1 LHLSYNV
8 IVLFPFKPAVTGD
21 IILNDNEKNIDDGL
35 DWLAEEKAEKHPF
48 NETDYNSWV
57 ILVVDDDEGVHQA
70 TDMAIQGFC
79 FEGTPLDI
87 IHAYSGQECQSIIE
101 QRDDIALILL
111 DVVMESED
119 AGLNAVKYIRSE
131 LSNNTTRIILRTGQ
145 PGIAPEQS
153 VIRDYDIDGYSNKT
167 KMTQQNLEGALY
179 TSLRAY
185 RDIRRSQTLKK
196 TLDQIIEA
204 TNNICNL
211 EGLSS
216 FSHTLLEHFKVILS
230 TDSVSIFA
238 ISNDIQVIENEKS
251 RPKILK
257 VDEHCVQFFDNHS
270 THGLNM
276 SQKKVF
282 DESLQ
287 RKDSFKLDNYIVQ
300 FLQGQN
306 DRYCVLAVEIKNDF
320 SVEQLGLIQLFLSNA
335 LLAYEKILQQ
345 SISSPTSITSTI

>member
-1 LHLSYNV
+1 LSYNDND
-8 IVLFPFKPAVTGD
+8 LFPFKPAVTGD
-21 IILNDNEKNIDDGL
+21 NILNDSEQNIDDGL
-35 DWLAEEKAEKHPF
+35 GWLAQDDDEKHKF
-48 NETDYNSWV
+48 SETDHNSWV

-101 QRDDIALILL
+101 QRDDIALTLL

-131 LSNNTTRIILRTGQ
+131 LGNNTTRIILRTGQ
-145 PGIAPEQS
+145 PGIAPEES

-185 RDIRRSQTLKK
+185 RDIHRSQTLKK

-204 TNNICNL
+204 TNNLCVL
-211 EGLSS
+211 EDLSS
-216 FSHTLLEHFKVILS
+216 FSNTLLDQFKVILS

-238 ISNDIQVIENEKS
+238 ISNDIQVIEYEKLNT
-251 RPKILK
+251 KIQE
-257 VDEHCVQFFDNHS
+257 VDEHCVRFFDNNC
-270 THGLNM
+270 TRALNM

-282 DESLQ
+282 DASLQ
-287 RKDSFKLDNYIVQ
+287 KKDSFKSDNYIVQ
-300 FLQGQN
+300 FLKGQN
-306 DRYCVLAVEIKNDF
+306 DSYCVLAVEIINDF
-320 SVEQLGLIQLFLSNA
+320 SDEQLGLIQLFLSNA

-345 SISSPTSITSTI
+345 SIASTTIITSST

>member
-1 LHLSYNV
+1 LSYNV
-8 IVLFPFKPAVTGD
+8 IVLFPFKSAVTGG
-21 IILNDNEKNIDDGL
+21 IILNDSEKSIDDGL
-35 DWLAEEKAEKHPF
+35 DWLAEDEEEKHEF
-48 NETDYNSWV
+48 SEIDHNSWV

-185 RDIRRSQTLKK
+185 RDIHRSQTLKK

-204 TNNICNL
+204 TNNISIL
-211 EGLSS
+211 QGLSS
-216 FSHTLLEHFKVILS
+216 FSHTLLEQFKVILS

-238 ISNDIQVIENEKS
+238 ISNDIQVIENENLSTKA
-251 RPKILK
+251 LK
-257 VDEHCVQFFDNHS
+257 VDEHCVQFFDNHN
-270 THGLNM
+270 TQALNK

-282 DESLQ
+282 DASLQ

-300 FLQGQN
+300 FLKGHN
-306 DRYCVLAVEIKNDF
+306 DSYCMLAVEIKNDF
-320 SVEQLGLIQLFLSNA
+320 SDEQLGLIKLFLSNA

-345 SISSPTSITSTI
+345 SIASTTSITSTI

>member
-1 LHLSYNV
+1 
-8 IVLFPFKPAVTGD
+8 
-21 IILNDNEKNIDDGL
+21 LNDSEKIIDDGL
-35 DWLAEEKAEKHPF
+35 DWLAEDEEEKHEF
-48 NETDYNSWV
+48 SEIDHNSWV

-185 RDIRRSQTLKK
+185 RDIRRSQALKK
-196 TLDQIIEA
+196 TLEQIIEA
-204 TNNICNL
+204 INNICVL
-211 EGLSS
+211 EDLGS
-216 FSHTLLEHFKVILS
+216 FSDTLLDQIKVILS
-230 TDSVSIFA
+230 VDNLSIFA
-238 ISNDIQVIENEKS
+238 ISNDIQAIEDDKFS
-251 RPKILK
+251 TKILK
-257 VDEHCVQFFDNHS
+257 VNDHGIQFFDNNS
-270 THGLNM
+270 RNALDK
-276 SQKKVF
+276 SQQKIF

-287 RKDSFKLDNYIVQ
+287 RKESFKLDNYIVQ
-300 FLQGQN
+300 FLKGQN
-306 DRYCVLAVEIKNDF
+306 DNYCMLAVEIQNDF
-320 SVEQLGLIQLFLSNA
+320 SDEHLSLIQLFLNNV
-335 LLAYEKILQQ
+335 LLAYEKILQR
-345 SISSPTSITSTI
+345 SMSSTIDGVLT